1 MVRRCFMA
9 GLAAL
14 ATTFGLY
21 NVVLAESYPFYESVK
36 KELEALKRLEKGNV
50 RTVRVE
56 SGDTLYSIAQKYDT
70 DVETIAVANDI
81 DNPSVIRAGDRLR
94 IPEEKGVFYRVQA
107 GDTLDSISDAYGTPV
122 NALLAANP
130 FIGEDVKAGQE
141 LFIKEPERIPS
152 KQTGVQL
159 ATRSRSGAASVQ
171 RQGFRYMGLF
181 TLTAYTAGP
190 ESTGKRP
197 GDPYYGVTASGS
209 FVQPGVTVAADPRV
223 IPMGSKVYIENVGVR
238 IVQDTGGA
246 IKGNRIDVYIPNLSQ
261 ARQFGVKKGVK
272 VYLVE

>member
-1 MVRRCFMA
+1 MVRRCLMA

-81 DNPSVIRAGDRLR
+81 DNPSVIRVGDQLR

-107 GDTLDSISDAYGTPV
+107 GDTLDSISEAYGTPV
-122 NALLAANP
+122 NALLASNP
-130 FIGEDVKAGQE
+130 FIGEDVESGQE
-141 LFIKEPERIPS
+141 LFIKVPERIPS
-152 KQTGVQL
+152 KNTGVQL
-159 ATRSRSGAASVQ
+159 ASRSRSGVDRAQ
-171 RQGFRYMGLF
+171 RQGFKYLGLF

-197 GDPYYGVTASGS
+197 GDPSYGVTASGS

-238 IVQDTGGA
+238 VVQDTGGA
-246 IKGNRIDVYIPNLSQ
+246 IKGNRIDVYIPNLSE
-261 ARQFGVKKGVK
+261 ARRFGVKRAVK
-272 VYLVE
+272 VYLVQ